1 MSLTSNSE
9 TTGAMMESC
18 KDVFDFSLRFSRFDL
33 DGIVEELSVTGS
45 ELLPSS
51 WSVVASSLELAL
63 RSC

>member
-9 TTGAMMESC
+9 TTGAMDSC
-18 KDVFDFSLRFSRFDL
+18 KDFSRFSRFDL

>member
-9 TTGAMMESC
+9 TTGAMESG
-18 KDVFDFSLRFSRFDL
+18 KDVFVFSRLSRFDL

>member
-9 TTGAMMESC
+9 TTGFKSC
-18 KDVFDFSLRFSRFDL
+18 KDVFVFSRFSRFDL

>member
-9 TTGAMMESC
+9 TTGAVMESC
-18 KDVFDFSLRFSRFDL
+18 KDFSRFSRFDL

>member
-9 TTGAMMESC
+9 TTGAMESC
-18 KDVFDFSLRFSRFDL
+18 KDVFVFSRFSRFDL